1 MAYGFRLDDVRM
13 AYIRISRPDIP
24 PGHLAF
30 ALVLDKV
37 AYPLTRAVLQKDTL
51 SINDELCE
59 VERILQ
65 RAGNRQVSVLIR
77 DTSGARPD
85 HVEPVLFH
93 HSFFLPFVDYVRA
106 MPLSPDH
113 RPPEL
118 LAAFTHAHDDN
129 EMLRFWEQ
137 HHAKLV
143 DHRHLYVIDHGSAVS
158 PRTVLHAHTNVVS
171 LPRGSTDHGN
181 MARYC
186 GHFQRFL
193 LSQYRWVLHTDADE
207 LLVHEQGN
215 EALLARLAGQ
225 NGQFGPT
232 GEGPSGIL
240 KPAQAFEVLHDVRTE
255 KRLRPGKPVSEQRS
269 LLLPA
274 LELYRKPVLASVP
287 ASWLPGF
294 HLVYEEMSVREEPGL
309 LLMHLQSA
317 DAHLLLAKNRKW
329 NALSQSETD
338 FKRSPQNGR
347 PGDKKA
353 LGKWFAQTL
362 ADERVVPIPEAL
374 RGKF

>member
-13 AYIRISRPDIP
+13 AYIRLSRPDIP

-37 AYPLTRAVLQKDTL
+37 AYALTRAVLQKDTL

-77 DTSGARPD
+77 DSSGTRPD
-85 HVEPVLFH
+85 YVEPVLFH
-93 HSFFLPFVDYVRA
+93 HSFFLPFVDYARA
-106 MPLSPDH
+106 MPPSAGYEK
-113 RPPEL
+113 PEL
-118 LAAFTHAHDDN
+118 LAVFTHAFDDN
-129 EMLRFWEQ
+129 EMLRFWEA
-137 HHAKLV
+137 HYARFV

-158 PRTVLHAHTNVVS
+158 PRTVLHPHTNVVRI
-171 LPRGSTDHGN
+171 PRGEVDYTN
-181 MARYC
+181 LVQYC
-186 GHFQRFL
+186 AWFQRFL
-193 LSQYRWVLHTDADE
+193 LTQYRWVLHTDADE
-207 LLVHEQGN
+207 LLVHEDGN

-225 NGQFGPT
+225 NGQFGPL

-240 KPAQAFEVLHDVRTE
+240 KPQHACEVLHDVRTE
-255 KRLRPGKPVSEQRS
+255 KRLRHGESISAQRS
-269 LLLPA
+269 LLLPS
-274 LELYRKPVLASVP
+274 EGIYKKPLLASIP

-294 HLVYEEMSVREEPGL
+294 HQVYEEASVREEPGL
-309 LLMHLQSA
+309 WLLHLLPA
-317 DAHLLLAKNRKW
+317 DAGLLLKKNRKW
-329 NALSQSETD
+329 NAVRQTVTA
-338 FKRSPQNGR
+338 RGISPQDR
-347 PGDKKA
+347 PADKKA
-353 LGKWFAQTL
+353 LGKWFAKAL